1 MSKRESGLDWT
12 GSTGGAMKESGVA
25 HHAETIEIAT
35 YSLTTGLPGWHDGEE
50 RIAIRVA
57 RGEVIISANPAGLR
71 GLARELLGLAQEGV
85 PDGNEVYLMSEGHLP
100 LLAVDSPPLRLVR
113 RDG

>member
-1 MSKRESGLDWT
+1 M
-12 GSTGGAMKESGVA
+12 A

-57 RGEVIISANPAGLR
+57 RGEVIISANPSNVGFDGAVC
-71 GLARELLGLAQEGV
+71 V
-85 PDGNEVYLMSEGHLP
+85 PS
-100 LLAVDSPPLRLVR
+100 A
-113 RDG
+113 